1 MLVQAGGAG
10 IGLHPGGGEKHR
22 KGGGGGVTMQKGL
35 LCEMDE
41 LRN

>member
-22 KGGGGGVTMQKGL
+22 KGGGVTMQKGL